1 MAVKERITT
10 DISDHES
17 KLKQAKKSLRDYA
30 NQQKSVNSV
39 LGTVTSSIGK
49 FAAGLGVG
57 MTAVEGLKKLLNSS
71 ETSADDYGRAMQM
84 VTTVSN
90 NFFYALNT
98 GNLDNW
104 FSNLNQSIQAAK
116 ELYDALDN
124 VGSIRMNN
132 RAAIAIQERL
142 LRELRV
148 RKQRGENVDDQILA
162 TQGRISSLKG
172 QEVTATRD
180 AAIKRVVAELSD
192 TVDEAF
198 AQKIAAQ
205 LFGKGQDYYRYVDE
219 QLDKISKPYT
229 KMTPTTTVNSMTGA
243 STTTWAEVV
252 DTRAM
257 SEKDRRLY
265 EVFTAIKEKEAGL
278 AEAIGMWADAEN
290 MAAGISQQEFMS
302 GRWAGAGSSGKGGS
316 KSSKVEKAEKEPK
329 ALFSKNQLWDMGKEQ
344 YESNLDELTDSS
356 LVDEFIATQKK
367 LADSNFMND
376 LTGDN
381 MEFNQYISNLKD
393 MQKAADETRSK
404 YENTADAIG
413 MFGSSLSQIGSNLGV
428 PALNIMGTIAQAI
441 ANVML
446 GYAQATAEG
455 AKLGPI
461 GWAAFALSG
470 LAEVTSII
478 AQMKS
483 ISKFAEGGIA
493 YGPTLGIFGEY
504 SGAAHNPE
512 VVAPLDKLQSMIGGS
527 GGGTVEFHIQGKELV
542 GILNKQSRIN
552 SRNA

>member
-10 DISDHES
+10 DISDHEN

-39 LGTVTSSIGK
+39 LGTVTASVGK
-49 FAAGLGVG
+49 FAAGLGIG
-57 MTAVEGLKKLLNSS
+57 ISAVEGLKKVLNAS

-90 NFFYALNT
+90 NFFYALNS
-98 GNLDNW
+98 GNLDNF

-148 RKQRGENVDDQILA
+148 RKQRGENVDDQILD

-180 AAIKRVVAELSD
+180 AAIKRVAAELSD
-192 TVDEAF
+192 TVDSEF
-198 AQKIAAQ
+198 AQKIAVQ
-205 LFGKGQDYYRYVDE
+205 LFSKGQDYYRYI
-219 QLDKISKPYT
+219 DKELEKIAKPYT
-229 KMTPTTTVNSMTGA
+229 KMVAVTSGSSVTGA
-243 STTTWAEVV
+243 MSTTMTEVV
-252 DTRAM
+252 DTKAM
-257 SEKDRRLY
+257 SEKDRRIY

-290 MAAGISQQEFMS
+290 MAAGIAQQEFSS
-302 GRWAGAGSSGKGGS
+302 GRWAGAGSTSTRTGAGKTGGTTT
-316 KSSKVEKAEKEPK
+316 KKEKEFTK
-329 ALFSKNQLWDMGKEQ
+329 SQLWDMGREQ
-344 YESNLDELTDSS
+344 YEDNLDEMIDSP
-356 LVDEFIATQKK
+356 LVDEFIASQKK
-367 LADSNFMND
+367 LADASFFNQLN
-376 LTGDN
+376 GDN
-381 MEFNQYISNLKD
+381 LQFNQYISNLEQIK
-393 MQKAADETRSK
+393 KEADETREK
-404 YENTADAIG
+404 FNQTAEEIG
-413 MFGSSLSQIGSNLGV
+413 MFGSALSSLGSNLGV
-428 PALNIMGTIAQAI
+428 PALDIAGTMAQAI
-441 ANVML
+441 ANIMM

-461 GWAAFALSG
+461 GWAAMALAG

-478 AQMKS
+478 NQMKS
-483 ISKFAEGGIA
+483 INKYAEGGIA

-512 VVAPLDKLQSMIGGS
+512 VVAPLDKLQAIMGGPAPME
-527 GGGTVEFHIQGKELV
+527 VEFHLKGKELV
-542 GILNKQSRIN
+542 GLGKKQEHIN
-552 SRNA
+552 SRNR